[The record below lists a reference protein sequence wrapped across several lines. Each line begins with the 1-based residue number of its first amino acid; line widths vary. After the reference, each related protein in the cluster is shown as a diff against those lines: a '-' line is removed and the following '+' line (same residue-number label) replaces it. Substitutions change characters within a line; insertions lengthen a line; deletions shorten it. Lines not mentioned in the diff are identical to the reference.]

1 MRITETTVEE
11 SDESFL
17 LIDKEDWRAN
27 KTLGQV
33 LFLLDQEKTQ
43 GKLTSRFNE
52 MINYL
57 AQEKKG
63 LKLKKED
70 YRGIHDAFLHKIKE
84 FPELNTFI
92 DVGRITQP
100 DNL

>member
-1 MRITETTVEE
+1 METTVEE

-27 KTLGQV
+27 KTLEQV

-52 MINYL
+52 LINYL
-57 AQEKKG
+57 AKEKK
-63 LKLKKED
+63 
-70 YRGIHDAFLHKIKE
+70 
-84 FPELNTFI
+84 
-92 DVGRITQP
+92 V
-100 DNL
+100 